1 MRSADASW
9 NAAGRGG
16 AGLVVSVDAVGV
28 AVEAGVEAS
37 VATDG
42 ELADGLGSRAVA
54 LSSVGSSEPEHA
66 VRPATTT
73 RTDVASRT
81 DREGA
86 ATGLTPATLRTR
98 ADDVNGD
105 RRAAS
110 SWARNCVDTF
120 ARAQQTHGR

>member
-1 MRSADASW
+1 MRSADESR
-9 NAAGRGG
+9 NVAGRGG
-16 AGLVVSVDAVGV
+16 AGLVGSVDVVGV
-28 AVEAGVEAS
+28 VVGSGVEAS

-54 LSSVGSSEPEHA
+54 LSSVWSSEPEQA

-105 RRAAS
+105 HRALRGRAG
-110 SWARNCVDTF
+110 NCVDTF
-120 ARAQQTHGR
+120 ARAQQTRGR

>member
-73 RTDVASRT
+73 RPDVASRT

-86 ATGLTPATLRTR
+86 ATGLDASHPAD
-98 ADDVNGD
+98 A
-105 RRAAS
+105 RRRCQRRPS
-110 SWARNCVDTF
+110 SRFELGT
-120 ARAQQTHGR
+120 